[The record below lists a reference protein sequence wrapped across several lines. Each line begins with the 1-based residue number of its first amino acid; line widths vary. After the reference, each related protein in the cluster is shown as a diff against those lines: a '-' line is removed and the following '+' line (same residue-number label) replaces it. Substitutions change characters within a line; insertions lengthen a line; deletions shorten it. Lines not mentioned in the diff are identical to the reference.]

1 MAEYEE
7 DVVNN
12 YNKYDTTIAAMDL
25 TEAEAAELSSMEG
38 VLCVEENITL
48 TGSQEA
54 VPGEIE
60 YSVIPGEP
68 GESEVLI
75 FEDNSEQEQW
85 YLDAIGLTDGV
96 GNISKD
102 EIKVELLDSG
112 VSDTDDIEVK
122 QRVNL
127 IPGEEYVSPLYD
139 DGNGHGTGLAGII
152 CASDNGEGITGINP
166 NVSLYSVKALDSG
179 NTGLL
184 SRVIDG
190 IYWGIENDMD
200 IINMSLGTTVN
211 STALHEAVKDAHEAG
226 ILLIAAGGN
235 EEHREVQYPAAYE
248 EVIAVGGTST
258 DGKLIEDFAM
268 GTELEMLAPGD
279 KIVTTG
285 LFDGTLTAAG
295 TSISTAEVT
304 AAASILWGIDK
315 TKPADFIRELLTA
328 TGRTV
333 ENSSS
338 NGYSAKLIDVSRAI
352 EVYDEFAMEYGKE
365 SSVYSAAVLNNEEA
379 QSFEDVTI
387 VNGLWKSDTHVS
399 IIDNYLNSSDN
410 IGIDAFKKL
419 NENRVSIMG
428 TMAKAADTLYGND
441 ANLLDDYGLAKGDYS
456 SALHGTGN
464 YKKGLKYLY
473 YCAEGV
479 RNKNN
484 SVSQASNAAYA
495 KVVGDGTE
503 LKMVNS
509 LKIYTEDMLNK
520 NIPGISS
527 DQTNA
532 AVRYFKVLGFAL
544 HCLQDTFAHRT
555 IIQPDEISFFSS
567 SDFTTEMWASFKSGV
582 NAKTIEYRDV
592 YTYTNGAVLSQHQS
606 KIKYEDNSS
615 VGNTRFKDAKKQ
627 SAYMLKNSLLQIE
640 YMPTWFT
647 APKYATELEM
657 ANGANAYKE

>member
-48 TGSQEA
+48 TDSQEA

-152 CASDNGEGITGINP
+152 CASDNGERITGINP

-315 TKPADFIRELLTA
+315 TKQADFIRELLTA

-365 SSVYSAAVLNNEEA
+365 SSVYSASVLNNEEA

-428 TMAKAADTLYGND
+428 TMAKAADTLYGKDED
-441 ANLLDDYGLAKGDYS
+441 AGTSS

-473 YCAEGV
+473 YCSEGV

-495 KVVGDGTE
+495 KIVGDGTE
-503 LKMVNS
+503 LDMVNS
-509 LKIYTEDMLNK
+509 LKMYTEDMLNK

-544 HCLQDTFAHRT
+544 HCLQDTFAHRAV
-555 IIQPDEISFFSS
+555 IQPDELSFFSS
-567 SDFTTEMWASFKSGV
+567 SDFTTQMWSSFKSGV

-592 YTYTNGAVLSQHQS
+592 YTYTNENVLSPHQS

-627 SAYMLKNSLLQIE
+627 SAYMLKGSLLQ
-640 YMPTWFT
+640 TS
-647 APKYATELEM
+647 
-657 ANGANAYKE
+657 

>member
-25 TEAEAAELSSMEG
+25 TAAEAAELSSMEG

-54 VPGEIE
+54 APDGIK
-60 YSVIPGEP
+60 YSIIPGES

-75 FEDNSEQEQW
+75 FEDDSEQKQW

-96 GNISKD
+96 GNISRD
-102 EIKVELLDSG
+102 DIKVELLDSG

-139 DGNGHGTGLAGII
+139 YGNGHGTGLAGII

-235 EEHREVQYPAAYE
+235 EEHKEVQYPAAYE

-338 NGYSAKLIDVSRAI
+338 NGYGAKLIDVSRAI

-428 TMAKAADTLYGND
+428 TMAKAADTLYGKDED
-441 ANLLDDYGLAKGDYS
+441 AGTSS

-495 KVVGDGTE
+495 KIVGDGTE
-503 LKMVNS
+503 LDMVNS
-509 LKIYTEDMLNK
+509 LKMYTEDMLNK

-544 HCLQDTFAHRT
+544 HCLQDTFAHRAV
-555 IIQPDEISFFSS
+555 IQPDELSFFSS
-567 SDFTTEMWASFKSGV
+567 SDFTTQMWSSFKSGV

-592 YTYTNGAVLSQHQS
+592 YTYTNENVLSPHQS

-627 SAYMLKNSLLQIE
+627 SAYMLKGSLLQTS
-640 YMPTWFT
+640 YMSTWFT
-647 APKYATELEM
+647 APKYETELEK
-657 ANGANAYKE
+657 ANGTNAYKE